1 MFAKLLKHEFKSQAK
16 LMLILSLA
24 ALGAG
29 VVGGG
34 MLALFMHL
42 IESEMDTT
50 GAIIGTVFSM
60 MIMIFMIFAI
70 VAYSMA
76 VMILLAY
83 RFYKHH
89 FSDEG
94 YLTFTLPASSHQIL
108 LSGILNFLIW
118 QVIAS
123 VVAFV
128 SIMVI
133 MTPVFTMLIQET
145 GMPQMI
151 FSESFLEVMYADMGV
166 DYSGWYIL
174 LQILSMVI
182 SYVGAAVLIL
192 TSITIGSVVAKKHK
206 ILASIGIY
214 YGINMAMSIV
224 TNIISFVGMMGD
236 AWVAESTGMFSMTW
250 SMLIPALLYL
260 GIAIGGYFLMHHL
273 VDKKLNLP

>member
-133 MTPVFTMLIQET
+133 MTPVFTMLIRET

-151 FSESFLEVMYADMGV
+151 FNESFLEVLYTDMGV
-166 DYSGWYIL
+166 EYTGWYIL
-174 LQILSMVI
+174 LQILSAI
-182 SYVGAAVLIL
+182 FSYVGTAVLIL

-206 ILASIGIY
+206 ILASVGIY
-214 YGINMAMSIV
+214 YGINMAMSIITSV
-224 TNIISFVGMMGD
+224 ISFVGMMGD
-236 AWVAESTGMFSMTW
+236 AWVSETSGDNSFYITSAV
-250 SMLIPALLYL
+250 PAVLYL